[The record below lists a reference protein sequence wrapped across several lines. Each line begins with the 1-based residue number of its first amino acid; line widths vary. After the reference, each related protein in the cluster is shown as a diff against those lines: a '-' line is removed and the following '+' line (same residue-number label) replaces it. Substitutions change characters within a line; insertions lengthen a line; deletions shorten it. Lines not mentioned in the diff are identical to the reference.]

1 MAQFLSQDKIAEI
14 QQASEIFTVISEHVA
29 LTQRGKN
36 FVGLCPFHH
45 EKTPSFIVNPAKQ
58 FYKCFGCGEAGTVFT
73 FLMKLKGMRFTDTV
87 RFLANRAN
95 IIIPQRY
102 EEEKTEDEK
111 TFLYDINSYFAN
123 FYHKNLLSLDNGHH
137 TKRYILERGI
147 NRDSI
152 DKFMIGYSPPSW
164 DSLLRE
170 GDAQNFDIQ
179 TIEKVGLIIQRK
191 NNSGFYDRFRN
202 RLMFPIFNEF
212 GDVAGFGARALE
224 DSEAKYINSPE
235 SDIFSKK
242 RILYGLNLAKN
253 SIIKHQEAI
262 IMEGYTDVIMAHQ
275 HGIDWSVGVMGTSL
289 TSEHVKLLKRYC
301 KEVILVLDGDSAGLK
316 SADRCADLIIE
327 EGLDL
332 KLVCL
337 PDRLDPCDFIVS
349 KGKDHFIKQI
359 EKADSFF
366 DFKLKVAELSG
377 NLSTI
382 SDRAEVFGKI
392 VSTAIKIPDI
402 LKRNLQIKEI
412 AERLKI
418 GELELRRYVSRYS
431 MKKTRLGRDNN
442 ILDNE
447 RLDIDAQKQ
456 IKKDNS
462 QVLRSKQGAS
472 FHVETEIVRL
482 MLFNNKL
489 IPIVRSNICLKRFL
503 DNRLQSVVNNIFDI
517 YDKKGHI
524 SEGDLFSK
532 VAEPEVHEILAEI
545 ISRNVQYTNDKEILE
560 ECIHFI
566 NRRTDIEEIKKTR
579 ERAISIANELK
590 NNNKYPGYEEELNI
604 LLDKFHTS
612 NKHIHVK
619 RCMARGN

>member
-1 MAQFLSQDKIAEI
+1 MAQFFSQDKIAEI
-14 QQASEIFTVISEHVA
+14 QQASEISRVISEHIT
-29 LTQRGKN
+29 LTQRGRN

-45 EKTPSFIVNPAKQ
+45 EKTPSFTVNPEKQ

-73 FLMKLKGMRFTDTV
+73 FLMKLKGMRFGETV
-87 RFLANRAN
+87 RFLADRAN
-95 IIIPQRY
+95 ITIPQIC
-102 EEEKTEDEK
+102 EEEKDEK
-111 TFLYDINSYFAN
+111 GKSPLYNINSYFAN
-123 FYHKNLLSLDNGHH
+123 FYHKNLLSLDEGHH
-137 TKRYILERGI
+137 IKKYILERGI

-152 DKFMIGYSPPSW
+152 EKFKIGYSPSSW

-170 GDAQNFDIQ
+170 GDIQNFDIQ
-179 TIEKVGLIIQRK
+179 TMEKAGLIIQKR
-191 NNSGFYDRFRN
+191 NSSGFYDRFRN

-212 GDVAGFGARALE
+212 GDVTGFGARALG

-235 SDIFSKK
+235 SDIFSK
-242 RILYGLNLAKN
+242 RHILYGMNLAKN
-253 SIIKHQEAI
+253 SIIKRQEAI

-301 KEVILVLDGDSAGLK
+301 KGVILVLDGDSAGLK
-316 SADRCADLIIE
+316 SADRCLDLIIE
-327 EGLDL
+327 DGLDL
-332 KLVCL
+332 KLVHL
-337 PDRLDPCDFIVS
+337 PEGLDPCDFITS
-349 KGKDHFIKQI
+349 KGKDSFIEQI
-359 EKADSFF
+359 EEADSFF

-377 NLSTI
+377 NLSTL
-382 SDRAEVFGKI
+382 SDRAEVFDKI

-418 GELELRRYVSRYS
+418 GELELRRHISKYS
-431 MKKTRLGRDNN
+431 IKKTRSVRDDN

-447 RLDIDAQKQ
+447 RLDVDSREQ

-462 QVLRSKQGAS
+462 QGLRSKQGAS

-489 IPIVRSNICLKRFL
+489 IPIVRSNISLERFL
-503 DNRLQSVVNNIFDI
+503 DNRLRSVVNNIFDI

-524 SEGDLFSK
+524 SEGELFSK
-532 VAEPEVHEILAEI
+532 VAEPEIHEMVAEI
-545 ISRNVQYTNDKEILE
+545 ISRRLRYTNEEELLE

-579 ERAISIANELK
+579 ERTISVANELK
-590 NNNKYPGYEEELNI
+590 NNNKYPEYEKELNI
-604 LLDKFHTS
+604 LLDKFHKS
-612 NKHIHVK
+612 NKRIRAK
-619 RCMARGN
+619 RFMVGGI